1 MGAAKHGKG
10 RIAIRL
16 ESDPKHGYALSVT
29 NDGPALPEGFDPGL
43 GMRIIQS
50 FVRQIDGELRI
61 GRGDDGL
68 GARFAV
74 LFPVPAGAGD

>member
-1 MGAAKHGKG
+1 MVT
-10 RIAIRL
+10 R
-16 ESDPKHGYALSVT
+16 LSVA
-29 NDGPALPEGFDPGL
+29 NNGLALPEGFDPSESKGL

-50 FVRQIDGELRI
+50 FVRQIDGDLKI

-74 LFPVPAGAGD
+74 LFPIPMGASD